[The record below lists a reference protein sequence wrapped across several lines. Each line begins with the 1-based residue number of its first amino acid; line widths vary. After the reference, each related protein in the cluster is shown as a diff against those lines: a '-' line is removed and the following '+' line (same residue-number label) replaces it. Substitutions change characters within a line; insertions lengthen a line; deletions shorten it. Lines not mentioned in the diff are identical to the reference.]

1 MIQVEEID
9 SAVDLPNR
17 TEEILTELQPFSG
30 ALFFCLQAFL
40 AKNEV
45 IDGANAD
52 RDLVLAV
59 FVGVERG
66 DLYFKVAMAVLI
78 GDDF

>member
-1 MIQVEEID
+1 M
-9 SAVDLPNR
+9 
-17 TEEILTELQPFSG
+17 QPFSG
-30 ALFFCLQAFL
+30 ALFFCLQTFL

-52 RDLVLAV
+52 CDLVLAV

>member
-1 MIQVEEID
+1 M
-9 SAVDLPNR
+9 
-17 TEEILTELQPFSG
+17 FSRF
-30 ALFFCLQAFL
+30 LFFCLQTFL

-45 IDGANAD
+45 IDGANAE

-59 FVGVERG
+59 FDGVERS

-78 GDDF
+78 RDDF

>member
-1 MIQVEEID
+1 M
-9 SAVDLPNR
+9 
-17 TEEILTELQPFSG
+17 QPFFRF
-30 ALFFCLQAFL
+30 LFFCLQTFL

-45 IDGANAD
+45 IDGANAE

-59 FVGVERG
+59 FDGVERS

-78 GDDF
+78 RDDF

>member
-1 MIQVEEID
+1 M
-9 SAVDLPNR
+9 
-17 TEEILTELQPFSG
+17 FSRS
-30 ALFFCLQAFL
+30 LFFRLKTFL

-59 FVGVERG
+59 FDGVERG
-66 DLYFKVAMAVLI
+66 DLYLKVAMAGFI